1 MGLACD
7 LRYAARLKMARN
19 RDGEKRKRK
28 KRERA
33 NVFSF
38 FKQEGEAIA
47 LAGSFQHS
55 LKFLSSFHSC
65 G

>member
-47 LAGSFQHS
+47 FNTALNFFQAFILAGRI
-55 LKFLSSFHSC
+55 
-65 G
+65 